1 MVIAIVVILTLSS
14 VGLFGLLLN
23 GAKCRGVAIIDRSF
37 GWGMGIGALT
47 DFLDTLGIGSFV
59 TSTAIFQASHYLKDE
74 RRLPGTLNTMHA
86 IPTAFEAL
94 FFVTTVKVDS
104 LTLISLVLAA
114 TIGALLGSEVMTKLN
129 QRRIQLIM
137 GAALVITAGL
147 MAAKLLGWISL
158 LGAANQATALRGW
171 PLAIGIAGNFILGLL
186 MSAGVGLYAPC
197 MVMVYFLGLTPIA
210 AFPIMMLSCALL
222 MPTSAVNFIRHD
234 RVDYRGLFGII
245 LGGILGVIV
254 AATVVKSLSLT
265 ALSWLIVIVS
275 LWTAS
280 SLWRAAVRSG
290 KKQLMK

>member
-1 MVIAIVVILTLSS
+1 MVIAIVVILIVTSI
-14 VGLFGLLLN
+14 GLLGLLIA
-23 GAKCRGVAIIDRSF
+23 GARRQGAAIFDRSF
-37 GWGMGIGALT
+37 GWGFGIGALT

-94 FFVTTVKVDS
+94 FFVTAVKVEAW
-104 LTLISLVLAA
+104 TLISLVLAA

-137 GAALVITAGL
+137 GAALIVTALL

-158 LGAANQATALRGW
+158 LGVANQATSLRGW
-171 PLAIGIAGNFILGLL
+171 PLVLGVVGNFILGLL
-186 MSAGVGLYAPC
+186 MAAGVGLYAPC

-265 ALSWLIVIVS
+265 ALSWLIVVVS

-280 SLWRAAVRSG
+280 SLWRAAVRT
-290 KKQLMK
+290 KKAL